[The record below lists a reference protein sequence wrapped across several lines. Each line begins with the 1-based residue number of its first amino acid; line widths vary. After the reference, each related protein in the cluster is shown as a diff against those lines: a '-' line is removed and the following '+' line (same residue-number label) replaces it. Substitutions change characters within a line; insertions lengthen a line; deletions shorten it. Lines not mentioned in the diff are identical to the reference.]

1 MDDLSRDMSEPG
13 VWLYAPTIRRMIG
26 LVALLVLSAC
36 TLISQSDG
44 PTASAR
50 DQLAAMITET
60 QQAQAAALAL
70 WDRVIFGEIV
80 SCQEYFTV
88 PPPVNLSD
96 RALRAHT
103 NAPAIQTQLNAA
115 IKAVRNSADLWNI
128 ECADVRPYVPLSMA
142 REGRATA
149 LAASEPLA
157 EAERLLIEW

>member
-1 MDDLSRDMSEPG
+1 MSKPG
-13 VWLYAPTIRRMIG
+13 VWLYASPLWRMIG
-26 LVALLVLSAC
+26 LVALLLSSAC
-36 TLISQSDG
+36 TLIDQSDD
-44 PTASAR
+44 PAASAR
-50 DQLAAMITET
+50 DQLAARITET

-80 SCQEYFTV
+80 SCQEYFAV
-88 PPPVNLSD
+88 PQPVNLSD
-96 RALRAHT
+96 RALDAHT

-115 IKAVRNSADLWNI
+115 IQAVRNSADLWNI
-128 ECADVRPYVPLSMA
+128 ECADARPYVPLSMA